1 MKTSSYNIALVGI
14 FSALQIVFVYLS
26 FVIDP
31 VTISL
36 QAIASVCLM
45 IPMARGAKREG
56 VLSYIAVSIVTTL
69 LTGLPF
75 CLYYILF
82 SGLFTLATVLLRDVK
97 LSKIVVILIKVVY
110 VSILFYIFY
119 EVFKGMIVIDFDKL
133 GFEIGY
139 PILAIM
145 VAVFTVVYD
154 YILQRVY
161 DTILSYFAKS
171 TSNGSSGRDDI

>member
-1 MKTSSYNIALVGI
+1 MKNSSYNIALVGI

-36 QAIASVCLM
+36 QAIAAICLM
-45 IPMARGAKREG
+45 IPMAKGAKREG
-56 VLSYIAVSIVTTL
+56 ILSYIAVSIVTAL

-82 SGLFTLATVLLRDVK
+82 SGLFTLSTVLLRDTK
-97 LSKIVVILIKVVY
+97 LNQIVVILIKVLY
-110 VSILFYIFY
+110 TSILFYIFY
-119 EVFKGMIVIDFDKL
+119 EVFKGMIVIDFDQL

-139 PILAIM
+139 PILAMM
-145 VAVFTVVYD
+145 VALFTIVYD
-154 YILQRVY
+154 YILQRIY

-171 TSNGSSGRDDI
+171 MSNGSSGREDI

>member
-75 CLYYILF
+75 CLYY
-82 SGLFTLATVLLRDVK
+82 TTACR
-97 LSKIVVILIKVVY
+97 
-110 VSILFYIFY
+110 
-119 EVFKGMIVIDFDKL
+119 
-133 GFEIGY
+133 
-139 PILAIM
+139 
-145 VAVFTVVYD
+145 
-154 YILQRVY
+154 
-161 DTILSYFAKS
+161 
-171 TSNGSSGRDDI
+171 